1 MTTSDKINIQLSADS
16 EDVIAQMLLDTA
28 TKYRKEEGVCSFSL
42 SKGERLSLL
51 VEIETD
57 NAAFSE
63 LPYDLESNWNTIR
76 ATSSQIA
83 LVTETCR
90 ILEDLASKLTIATA
104 CRLLDINGNPV
115 GQAVM
120 KEQEFPAED

>member
-1 MTTSDKINIQLSADS
+1 MTTSDKININLSADS

-28 TKYRKEEGVCSFSL
+28 TKYRKEEGVCSLSL

-63 LPYDLESNWNTIR
+63 LPYDLESDWKAIRNT
-76 ATSSQIA
+76 APQVA

-115 GQAVM
+115 GRAVM
-120 KEQEFPAED
+120 EEQELLED